1 MIRKILRVY
10 VYYLKKYKYRKNNLS
25 ENSFVNLKARLSN
38 VSAKEFTRFAEF
50 SDVRNSTVGAY
61 STIGRYSKITNAS
74 IGKFCAVSWDCT
86 INAVS
91 HPHTHLSIH
100 AFPYVPHAGN
110 FVKKRTQ
117 NHQEVNIGNDV
128 WVGANSIIMPG
139 VTIGDG
145 AVVGANAV
153 VTKDVPSY
161 SLVVGNPGRVVGK
174 VDKRGNRIE

>member
-91 HPHTHLSIH
+91 HP
-100 AFPYVPHAGN
+100 
-110 FVKKRTQ
+110 
-117 NHQEVNIGNDV
+117 
-128 WVGANSIIMPG
+128 
-139 VTIGDG
+139 
-145 AVVGANAV
+145 
-153 VTKDVPSY
+153 PSY
-161 SLVVGNPGRVVGK
+161 SLKYTCFSLCASCR
-174 VDKRGNRIE
+174 ELC